1 MKKLLKIMIYLE
13 IIMCR
18 DGTFFRG
25 GGGGGGHRNFLKFTA
40 GGGGGGFGSKANNI

>member
-1 MKKLLKIMIYLE
+1 MMHEEEIMIYLE

-18 DGTFFRG
+18 DGTFFPG
-25 GGGGGGHRNFLKFTA
+25 WGGGGHRNFLKFTA